1 MPPPRG
7 SLRAAWHADTNVSF
21 FDEDVEPART
31 TARTRSRPRPRGGG
45 GGGRST
51 PDSQTLLV
59 RRVVFGGILLV
70 VLLLLAVGVHSCQVS
85 QRKNGLRDY
94 NRRVTA
100 IATESSQ
107 TGGEFFKVLTQNSS
121 QSPQDLQTAISGY
134 RVQAEQQLKQAQGF
148 STPDQMKAAQ
158 QSLLIALELR
168 RDGLGFIAQRIR
180 TALGDQGDA
189 ANRAIEQI
197 AAQMQVFVTSDV
209 LYSARVVPFIRT
221 ALADNDVAGQPIARS
236 RFLPDIAW
244 LSPQFVASKL
254 GQTLTGGGGRS
265 GQPTGPGLHGT
276 GIDATS
282 YGSTTLQPGVAN
294 HLTYTSGQAFTVAFT
309 NQGDNDE
316 FDIKVTVTV
325 VPSSGRSITLTRT
338 VPKVAKGETA
348 HANLALDR
356 TPPIGEAVT
365 IRVNVAPV
373 PGEKKTD
380 NNKSEYN
387 AIFGR

>member
-1 MPPPRG
+1 
-7 SLRAAWHADTNVSF
+7 VSF

-31 TARTRSRPRPRGGG
+31 TSRTRTRPRPRGGG
-45 GGGRST
+45 GSGRGT

-59 RRVVFGGILLV
+59 RRVVFGGVLVV

-85 QRKNGLRDY
+85 QKKNGLRDY
-94 NRRVTA
+94 NRRVTS

-107 TGGEFFKVLTQNSS
+107 TGNEFFKQLTQNSS
-121 QSPQDLQTAISGY
+121 QSPQDLQTTISGY

-148 STPDQMKAAQ
+148 DTPDQMTAAQ

-168 RDGLGFIAQRIR
+168 RDGLGYIAGRIR

-197 AAQMQVFVTSDV
+197 ASQMQVFVTSDV

-221 ALADNDVAGQPIARS
+221 ALTDNDVAGQPVASS

-254 GQTLTGGGGRS
+254 GQTLTNGGTRK

-276 GIDATS
+276 GLQSTS
-282 YGSTTLQPGVAN
+282 YGSTTLSPTAAN
-294 HLTYTSGQAFTVAFT
+294 HLTYAAGQAFAVAFT

-316 FDIKVTVTV
+316 FDIKVTVTLK
-325 VPSSGRSITLTRT
+325 PTSGRAITLTRT

-356 TPPIGEAVT
+356 TPPIGEAVQIT
-365 IRVNVAPV
+365 VNVAPV
-373 PGEKKTD
+373 PGETHTE
-380 NNKSEYN
+380 NNHSTYP
-387 AIFGR
+387 AIFAR

>member
-1 MPPPRG
+1 
-7 SLRAAWHADTNVSF
+7 VSF

-31 TARTRSRPRPRGGG
+31 TARTRTRPRPRGGG
-45 GGGRST
+45 GAGRGT

-59 RRVVFGGILLV
+59 RRVVFVGILVV

-107 TGGEFFKVLTQNSS
+107 TGSEFFKQLTQNSS
-121 QSPQDLQTAISGY
+121 QSPQDLQTTISGY

-148 STPDQMKAAQ
+148 DTPDQMKAAQ

-189 ANRAIEQI
+189 ANRAIGQI
-197 AAQMQVFVTSDV
+197 AGQMRAFDASDV
-209 LYSARVVPFIRT
+209 LYSARVVPFVKS
-221 ALADNDVAGQPIARS
+221 ALADNGVAGQPVAGS

-244 LSPQFVASKL
+244 LAPQFVANKL
-254 GQTLTGGGGRS
+254 GQTLTNGGVRR

-276 GIDATS
+276 GLQSSA
-282 YGSTTLQPGVAN
+282 YGATTLSPTAAN
-294 HLTYTSGQAFTVAFT
+294 HLTYAAGQAFTVTFT

-316 FDIKVTVTV
+316 FDIKVTVTIQ
-325 VPSSGRSITLTRT
+325 PTSGRSITLTRT
-338 VPKVAKGETA
+338 IPKVAKGETA

-356 TPPIGEAVT
+356 KPPTGEAVQ
-365 IRVNVAPV
+365 IKVNVAPV
-373 PGEKKTD
+373 PGETKTD
-380 NNKSEYN
+380 NNHSTYP
-387 AIFGR
+387 AIFG

>member
-1 MPPPRG
+1 
-7 SLRAAWHADTNVSF
+7 VSF
-21 FDEDVEPART
+21 FDEDVEPAPT
-31 TARTRSRPRPRGGG
+31 TSRTRARPRPRGGG
-45 GGGRST
+45 SGGGRRGT
-51 PDSQTLLV
+51 ADSQTLLV
-59 RRVVFGGILLV
+59 RRVVFFGLLVV
-70 VLLLLAVGVHSCQVS
+70 VLLLLAVGVHSCQVT

-94 NRRVTA
+94 NRRVTS

-107 TGGEFFKVLTQNSS
+107 TGGEFFKVLTQSGGN

-134 RVQAEQQLKQAQGF
+134 RVQAEQQLKQAQDM

-168 RDGLGFIAQRIR
+168 RNGLGFVAQRIR
-180 TALGDQGDA
+180 TALGDQGEA
-189 ANRAIEQI
+189 ADRAITQI
-197 AAQMQVFVTSDV
+197 ATQMRVFDASDV
-209 LYSARVVPFIRT
+209 LYTARVMPFIHD
-221 ALADNDVAGQPIARS
+221 ALASNDIAGQAVAGS

-244 LSPQFVASKL
+244 LAPQFVASKL
-254 GQTLTGGGGRS
+254 GQTLTNGGARP

-276 GIDATS
+276 GLDSTA
-282 YGSTTLQPGVAN
+282 YGNTTLQPTAAN
-294 HLTYTSGQAFTVAFT
+294 HLTYAAGQAFTVAFT

-356 TPPIGEAVT
+356 KPPIGEAVT
-365 IRVNVAPV
+365 IRVNVAAV

-380 NNKSEYN
+380 NNKSEYQ
-387 AIFGR
+387 AIFGS

>member
-1 MPPPRG
+1 M
-7 SLRAAWHADTNVSF
+7 SF

-31 TARTRSRPRPRGGG
+31 TSRTRTRPRPRGGG
-45 GGGRST
+45 GSGRGT

-59 RRVVFGGILLV
+59 RRVVFGGVLVV

-85 QRKNGLRDY
+85 QKKNGLRDY
-94 NRRVTA
+94 NRRVTS

-107 TGGEFFKVLTQNSS
+107 TGNEFFKQLTQNSS
-121 QSPQDLQTAISGY
+121 QSPQDLQTTISGY

-148 STPDQMKAAQ
+148 DTPDQMKAAQ

-168 RDGLGFIAQRIR
+168 RDGLGYIAQRIR

-197 AAQMQVFVTSDV
+197 ASQMQVFVTSDV
-209 LYSARVVPFIRT
+209 LYSARVVPFIRQ
-221 ALADNDVAGQPIARS
+221 ALTDNDIAGQPVARS

-254 GQTLTGGGGRS
+254 GQTLTNGGTRA

-276 GIDATS
+276 GLESTA
-282 YGSTTLQPGVAN
+282 YGATTLSPTTAN
-294 HLTYTSGQAFTVAFT
+294 HLTYAAGQAFTVAFT

-316 FDIKVTVTV
+316 FDIKVTVTLK
-325 VPSSGRSITLTRT
+325 PTSGRAITLTRT

-356 TPPIGEAVT
+356 TPPIGEAVQIT
-365 IRVNVAPV
+365 VNVAPV

-380 NNKSEYN
+380 NNHSTYP
-387 AIFGR
+387 AIFAR